1 MNGATR
7 PISARASV
15 SEKPIH
21 MYREMRPVASGCR
34 AMASIAWPK
43 TRPIPMPGPIAARP
57 YPMAPALMLST
68 LLGVVAAVTRA
79 VVSDI
84 GSVLYVSCGG
94 SARRMGRR
102 YRASMCRL
110 HGAGYVRG
118 GQRGEDK
125 RLQQGD
131 QGLEQEDE
139 DRQREGARGIDQPDR
154 QAQQVPR
161 SEREDRQQQV
171 AGEHVPEE
179 PHPERERLE
188 DEEPEQLD
196 RNQDDVD
203 RGRHTRRDHVPEVA
217 PGPLVLDAQVQ
228 VEEVDD
234 EYQRPHEADPGRD
247 RELEERDQLHHV
259 HDVDEE
265 EQRHQERQVG
275 VAFPAQRRAEDLV
288 PDGQDR
294 HLAEVLHAPRDHLGL
309 TER

>member
-1 MNGATR
+1 
-7 PISARASV
+7 
-15 SEKPIH
+15 
-21 MYREMRPVASGCR
+21 
-34 AMASIAWPK
+34 
-43 TRPIPMPGPIAARP
+43 
-57 YPMAPALMLST
+57 
-68 LLGVVAAVTRA
+68 
-79 VVSDI
+79 
-84 GSVLYVSCGG
+84 
-94 SARRMGRR
+94 
-102 YRASMCRL
+102 MCRL
-110 HGAGYVRG
+110 HGAGDVRS
-118 GQRGEDK
+118 GQRGEDE

-139 DRQREGARGIDQPDR
+139 DRQREGARGVDQPDR

-161 SEREDRQQQV
+161 CEREDRQQQV

-196 RNQDDVD
+196 RDQDDVD
-203 RGRHTRRDHVPEVA
+203 RRGHARRDHVPEVT

-265 EQRHQERQVG
+265 EQRYEQRQVG

-288 PDGQDR
+288 AYAQDR
-294 HLAEVLHAPRDHLGL
+294 YLAEVLHAPRDQFGRAERQPEEHDHHERGQDRQEHRLGEA
-309 TER
+309 ERSDGEERLPFEVLQARSWESAPAEDVAAAAREYPDVTGHRSSPFALPREEGRVTAPCLPYR